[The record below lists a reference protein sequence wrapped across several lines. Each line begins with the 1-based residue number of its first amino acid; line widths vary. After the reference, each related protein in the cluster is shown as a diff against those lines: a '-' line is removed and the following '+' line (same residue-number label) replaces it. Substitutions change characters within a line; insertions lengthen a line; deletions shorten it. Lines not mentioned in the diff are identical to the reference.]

1 MDALLSLETLTHLIW
16 DDPMINNDE
25 WCLREYRSQWSVIWA
40 AAAPDAFPA
49 LKTVVVQTYGL
60 KDWQGTHNYIE
71 EERLRSVQ
79 RTGPWDRGT
88 VVEEQP
94 RTTSRMLLQDLDSNN
109 SL

>member
-1 MDALLSLETLTHLIW
+1 MVGDLGRRGTRRVSGTE
-16 DDPMINNDE
+16 D
-25 WCLREYRSQWSVIWA
+25 CYC
-40 AAAPDAFPA
+40 PDARA
-49 LKTVVVQTYGL
+49 ERLE
-60 KDWQGTHNYIE
+60 QGTHNYIE